1 MLARLGHARGQGGG
15 REGRMGAGTGVGGF
29 LAAWAQGIR
38 CFGEEDMRQWLLW
51 LAHAEGRASWAD
63 LD

>member
-1 MLARLGHARGQGGG
+1 
-15 REGRMGAGTGVGGF
+15 MGAGTGVGGF